1 LPGTAQP
8 FRQLSAAAGCL
19 ADPWDHS
26 PARSVPCTGRD
37 EAALVEK
44 SLDGAIGIAIKG
56 SLGDDAVLA
65 KIVPLLCQ
73 GPPVKQSFLTYISF
87 GRAMAA

>member
-1 LPGTAQP
+1 M
-8 FRQLSAAAGCL
+8 
-19 ADPWDHS
+19 
-26 PARSVPCTGRD
+26 
-37 EAALVEK
+37 VEK

-73 GPPVKQSFLTYISF
+73 GQPVKQSSLHIYPSAGQWRLKRKIMLLDF
-87 GRAMAA
+87 RV